1 MPLTNPPPMPYL
13 RDMDVDFPI
22 VINTAV
28 EAFDSD
34 GPSDTEGLL
43 RPNRGNEPLIIAIS
57 GTNTEVAP
65 VDLNITVRIDDRDYT
80 ILPFNYLM
88 NGSIAYVIIQNP
100 ITDALNLI
108 ADSKAFGIVDS
119 DVGTTKTLKCKRF
132 QVFIEPT
139 SAVGTAAELYI
150 YVTWVQWW
158 YRL

>member
-13 RDMDVDFPI
+13 RDMDADFPI
-22 VINTAV
+22 VINTPV

-43 RPNRGNEPLIIAIS
+43 RPNRGNEPLIIAYS

-65 VDLNITVRIDDRDYT
+65 VDLDFIVRIDDRDYT
-80 ILPFNYLM
+80 ATLVYPMDGTIRYLSINNPVADTLLQNTDPYPFGFRDNSG
-88 NGSIAYVIIQNP
+88 N
-100 ITDALNLI
+100 TAL
-108 ADSKAFGIVDS
+108 
-119 DVGTTKTLKCKRF
+119 LKCKRF